1 MSERKLKAWVE
12 AGLIDSAAAD
22 RIRIWEAQHAK
33 PLALWSIIGIAAL
46 AIGLGIISLIA
57 ANWDAIDG
65 PVRLAI
71 HFALMAG
78 LAGWLAFHTKA
89 HDAFHEAGLFVLGA
103 LGLAFFGHIGQV
115 YQTSSPLW
123 QPLGMWLLLFSP
135 LLLGFGRGWLAA
147 LAWFLALAATAYS
160 YVGETLDVAQSGS
173 PMLMG
178 ATIAA
183 PILVIGLAAWMR
195 NQNARPAFWRRLQQ
209 VSLIY
214 AMIMA
219 SLSLIGSADA
229 DGLFWREA
237 GDSHIGPAFAQSM
250 IAMITAALVWFARK
264 DDSGKAA
271 AGLLVAAAVLNIFA
285 WAMAGSSVMAAIL
298 FICLWIAVAAASL
311 FGGWRQVFQ
320 ASVAVIALRL
330 IILSFEL
337 ADDLLGSGVGL
348 IIAGLL
354 TLGIAAIA
362 FRISRRFAPTEEAQA

>member
-12 AGLIDSAAAD
+12 AGLIDGTAAD
-22 RIRIWEAQHAK
+22 RIRAWEAQHAR
-33 PLALWSIIGIAAL
+33 PLALWAIIGIAAL

-71 HFALMAG
+71 HLALMIG
-78 LAGWLAFHTKA
+78 LAAWLAIQENT

-123 QPLGMWLLLFSP
+123 QPLAIWLLLFSP

-147 LAWFLALAATAYS
+147 LAWFAALAAAAYS

-173 PMLMG
+173 PTLMG
-178 ATIAA
+178 ATLAA
-183 PILVIGLAAWMR
+183 PILVVGLAAWMR
-195 NQNARPAFWRRLQQ
+195 NQPARPAFWRRLQQ

-214 AMIMA
+214 ALIMA
-219 SLSLIGSADA
+219 SLSLIGSADSH
-229 DGLFWREA
+229 GMFWRGA
-237 GDSHIGPAFAQSM
+237 GDSHLGPAFAQSA
-250 IAMITAALVWFARK
+250 IAAVTATLVWFARTDK
-264 DDSGKAA
+264 SGMAV
-271 AGLLVAAAVLNIFA
+271 AGLLAAAAVLNIVA
-285 WAMAGSSVMAAIL
+285 WAIAGSSVMAAIL

-311 FGGWRQVFQ
+311 YGGWRQVFQ

-348 IIAGLL
+348 ILAGLL

-362 FRISRRFAPTEEAQA
+362 FRISRKFAPAEEAQA

>member
-22 RIRIWEAQHAK
+22 RIRSWEASHAK
-33 PLALWSIIGIAAL
+33 PLALWAIIGIAAL

-65 PVRLAI
+65 PVRIAI
-71 HFALMAG
+71 HFALMIG
-78 LAGWLAFHTKA
+78 LAAWLAIQEQT

-147 LAWFLALAATAYS
+147 LTWFVALAATAFS
-160 YVGETLDVAQSGS
+160 YVGETLDVEQYAS
-173 PMLMG
+173 PTVMG
-178 ATIAA
+178 ATIAV
-183 PILVIGLAAWMR
+183 PILVVGLAAWMR
-195 NQNARPAFWRRLQQ
+195 NQKARPAFWLRLQQ

-214 AMIMA
+214 AIIMT

-229 DGLFWREA
+229 HGAFWRTGGGSVLE
-237 GDSHIGPAFAQSM
+237 PAVAQSA
-250 IAMITAALVWFARK
+250 IGFFTAAFVWLLRK
-264 DDSGKAA
+264 DETGKSV
-271 AGLLVAAAVLNIFA
+271 AGLLVAASLLNIFG
-285 WAMAGSSVMAAIL
+285 WMLAGSSVMAAVL
-298 FICLWIAVAAASL
+298 FIALWASVAAASL
-311 FGGWRQVFQ
+311 YAGWRQVFQ
-320 ASVAVIALRL
+320 AAVAVIALRL

-348 IIAGLL
+348 ILAGLL
-354 TLGIAAIA
+354 TLGIAWIA
-362 FRISRRFAPTEEAQA
+362 FRISRKFAPKEEAAA